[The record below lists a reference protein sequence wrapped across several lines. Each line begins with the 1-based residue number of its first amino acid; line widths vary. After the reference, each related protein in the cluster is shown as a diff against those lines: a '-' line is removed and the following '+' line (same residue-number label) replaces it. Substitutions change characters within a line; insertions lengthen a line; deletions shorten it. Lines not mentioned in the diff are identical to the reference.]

1 MAVSNFALL
10 GLNAEHRIVWHCD
23 NDSGLIP
30 PNTSGMLL
38 QEAFPKIPETL
49 EPDRWTQLS
58 LHSGEAPLSVRSHK
72 VDTAKLT
79 WLLQF
84 DASGSKATTGLSR
97 PSSAHLFQSARREL
111 MTELHHTG
119 QQVLTALLIRLG
131 GMGESGSED
140 DMREIRSLVVKAQTD
155 MRAMT
160 QTVVPNVLAASGLG
174 AALSQL
180 SQVLAEQ
187 GEVSL
192 AVPND
197 DGQRYS
203 EPVEIAAYELIRG
216 ILTRLRNTGLRRA
229 SVTLHAR
236 DGALRALLELDQIV
250 TEDTLI
256 SSAYCQVLLNE
267 CDASVRSDVDSN
279 GTTLVLEFPIRSLP

>member
-10 GLNAEHRIVWHCD
+10 GLNAERRIVWRCD
-23 NDSGLIP
+23 HDSGLIP

-38 QEAFPKIPETL
+38 QEVFPEFPETL
-49 EPDRWTQLS
+49 EVDRWTQLGQGK
-58 LHSGEAPLSVRSHK
+58 GEAPLSVRSLK
-72 VDTAKLT
+72 VETGELA

-84 DASGSKATTGLSR
+84 NASGSKDTTGSSR
-97 PSSAHLFQSARREL
+97 TSSAHLFQSARREL

-119 QQVLTALLIRLG
+119 QQVLTALLVRLG

-160 QTVVPNVLAASGLG
+160 QTVVPTVLAASGLG
-174 AALSQL
+174 AALSRL
-180 SQVLAEQ
+180 SEVLTEQ

-192 AVPND
+192 TVPAD
-197 DGQRYS
+197 DRQRYPES
-203 EPVEIAAYELIRG
+203 VEIAAYELIRG
-216 ILTRLRNTGLRRA
+216 ILTRLRPTGLRRA

-236 DGALRALLELDQIV
+236 DEGLRALLELDQIV
-250 TEDTLI
+250 AEDTLL
-256 SSAYCQVLLNE
+256 SSDYCHVLLNE
-267 CDASVRSDVDSN
+267 CDASLRSDTGSN
-279 GTTLVLEFPIRSLP
+279 GTTVVLEFPNRSLR